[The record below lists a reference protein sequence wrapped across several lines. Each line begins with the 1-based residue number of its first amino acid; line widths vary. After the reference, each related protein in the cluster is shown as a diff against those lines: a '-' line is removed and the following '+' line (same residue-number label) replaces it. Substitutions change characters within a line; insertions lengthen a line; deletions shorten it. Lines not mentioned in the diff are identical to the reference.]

1 MALDE
6 GRRAR
11 LREHRSG
18 LVTTFRDELRNPLL
32 AVLGYTDVLL
42 GEERRGGERDA
53 LEAIRIHGEK
63 LLALV
68 EGMTPPQSP
77 SAPVAPDSAPEEV
90 TLRDLVSGVTGSRAG
105 AIEAHGL
112 RSWTDLRPEL
122 GQRVRVDGGQVRR
135 ALELLLD
142 ASLRLTP
149 KGWIGVR
156 GSFRT
161 PGQVCIEVLD
171 SGPAMTCEEF
181 QQLSCRALTRDATAG
196 IGLASAREIAR
207 GLGGDIEFE
216 PSAHGGSIYRLRLP
230 VWPAAEAV
238 RTAAPGILSSG
249 PRACRRV
256 LVVDNRT
263 EARHCLRR
271 ELEQLGLDVA
281 VTGSGRSS
289 IDAALSSHFDLVLL
303 ARGLP
308 HMDGASAV
316 RALRRAGFEG
326 PVIAICDEFP
336 FEERKELEVLGFD
349 GLLVRPIDRIGL
361 IETVARH
368 LPPAERPF
376 AAACA

>member
-1 MALDE
+1 MED

-42 GEERRGGERDA
+42 GEERRCGERHA

-68 EGMTPPQSP
+68 EGMIPPESP
-77 SAPVAPDSAPEEV
+77 SAPVGQGSPSEEV
-90 TLRDLVSGVTGSRAG
+90 NLRDLVSVVTESRAG
-105 AIEAHGL
+105 AIEGHGL
-112 RSWTDLRPEL
+112 RLWTDLRPEL
-122 GQRVRVDGGQVRR
+122 GQRVRVDGNQVRR

-142 ASLRLTP
+142 TSLRLTP

-156 GSFRT
+156 GSSRT
-161 PGQVCIEVLD
+161 PGQVWIEVLD

-181 QQLSCRALTRDATAG
+181 QRLSCPALTRVATAG
-196 IGLASAREIAR
+196 IGLAFAREIAR

-216 PSAHGGSIYRLRLP
+216 SSTHGGSIYRLRLP
-230 VWPAAEAV
+230 VVPAAEAV
-238 RTAAPGILSSG
+238 GTAAQEAQPSRS
-249 PRACRRV
+249 RACRRV

-263 EARHCLRR
+263 ETRHCLRR

-336 FEERKELEVLGFD
+336 FGERKELEVLGFD

-368 LPPAERPF
+368 LPPAERPI